1 MSSLR
6 EKTREFEELAEAAK
20 LGGGQEKIDKQH
32 EKGKFT
38 ARERLEIM
46 LDPGSFH
53 ELDMFVQHT
62 CRDFGMEKQV
72 YPGDGVVTGYGTIN
86 GRLVYVYAQ
95 DFTVLGGSLGKKCS
109 EKICKVMDLAL
120 RNGAPCIGLN
130 DSGGARIQEGVL
142 SLAGYGEIF
151 YRNTAASGVVPQIAV
166 VMGPCAG
173 GAVYSP
179 GIQDFVFMVKGT
191 SHMFI
196 TGPDVIKAVTKEE
209 VTFDE
214 LGSALTHNSK
224 SGVAHFMTDDE
235 EEALQKVKTLLSYLP
250 ANNMENPPT
259 VETSDDPQRLCDE
272 LYDLV
277 PLDAIKAYDMKDVI
291 RVIVD
296 DREYFEVQEHFAPQL
311 TVGYARLNGRT
322 VGIVGNNPKFF
333 AGCVDIDASVKGARF
348 IRFCDAFNIP
358 LVVLVDVPGFL
369 PGKSQEVGGI
379 IRHGAKLMYAFSE
392 ATVPRVT
399 VVTRKAYGGAY
410 IVMNSKH
417 IGADLNYA
425 WPSAEIAVMGPEG
438 AINIIFRREL
448 ASADDSNRRRTELL
462 DDYRKKFANPKLPS
476 EYGFIDEIISPH
488 LTRVRLI
495 AALES
500 LQGKRS
506 LKPYR
511 RHGNIPL

>member
-1 MSSLR
+1 MTTLR
-6 EKTREFEELAEAAK
+6 EKTRELLDMIEVARQ
-20 LGGGQEKIDKQH
+20 GGGPDKIKGQH
-32 EKGKFT
+32 AKGKFT
-38 ARERLEIM
+38 ARERLDIL

-53 ELDMFVQHT
+53 ELDMFVQHK
-62 CRDFGMEKQV
+62 CSDFGMDKMV
-72 YPGDGVVTGYGTIN
+72 YPGDGVITGYGAIG

-95 DFTVLGGSLGKKCS
+95 DFTVLGGSLGKKQS
-109 EKICKVMDLAL
+109 EKICKVMDMAVQ
-120 RNGAPCIGLN
+120 NGAPVVGLN
-130 DSGGARIQEGVL
+130 DSGGARIQEGVM

-151 YRNTAASGVVPQIAV
+151 FRNTNSSGIVPQIAV
-166 VMGPCAG
+166 IMGPCAG

-179 GIQDFVFMVKGT
+179 GIMDMVFMVKGT

-214 LGSALTHNSK
+214 LGSAQTHNTE
-224 SGVAHFMTDDE
+224 SGVAHFMAEDE
-235 EEALQKVKTLLSYLP
+235 EEALQKVKALLGYLP
-250 ANNMENPPT
+250 SNNLESPPA
-259 VETSDDPQRLCDE
+259 VEPGDDPQRICDE
-272 LYDLV
+272 LYDIV
-277 PLDAIKAYDMKDVI
+277 PLEPIKAYDVKDVI
-291 RVIVD
+291 RCLM
-296 DREYFEVQEHFAPQL
+296 DRGEYLEVQEHYAPNIS
-311 TVGYARLNGRT
+311 VGFARLNGRT
-322 VGIVGNNPKFF
+322 VGVVANNPKFF
-333 AGCVDIDASVKGARF
+333 AGTLDINASVKGARF
-348 IRFCDAFNIP
+348 IRFCDAFNVP
-358 LVVLVDVPGFL
+358 LVVLCDVPGFL
-369 PGKSQEVGGI
+369 PGKSQEIGGI

-448 ASADDSNRRRTELL
+448 AEAEDSNRKRTQLL

-476 EYGFIDEIISPH
+476 EYGFIDEIIPPH

-495 AALES
+495 SAMET
-500 LQGKRS
+500 LQGKRVAR
-506 LKPYR
+506 PYR
-511 RHGNIPL
+511 KHGNIPL

>member
-6 EKTREFEELAEAAK
+6 EKTRELLDMIEAAK
-20 LGGGQEKIDKQH
+20 LGGGEDKITKQH
-32 EKGKFT
+32 DKGKFT
-38 ARERLEIM
+38 ARERLDLL

-53 ELDMFVQHT
+53 ELDMFVQHKCT
-62 CRDFGMEKQV
+62 DFGMEKQV
-72 YPGDGVVTGYGTIN
+72 YPGDGVITGYGTVN

-120 RNGAPCIGLN
+120 QNGVPCIALN
-130 DSGGARIQEGVL
+130 DSGGARIQEGVM
-142 SLAGYGEIF
+142 SLAGYGDIF
-151 YRNTAASGVVPQIAV
+151 FRNTNCSGVIPQITV
-166 VMGPCAG
+166 IMGPCAG

-179 GIQDFVFMVKGT
+179 GIQDYVFMVKGT

-214 LGSALTHNSK
+214 LGSALTHNTK

-235 EEALQKVKTLLSYLP
+235 EEALQKVKTLLSFLP
-250 ANNMENPPT
+250 SNNMESCPRVEPT
-259 VETSDDPQRLCDE
+259 DDPHRLCDE
-272 LYDLV
+272 LYDIV
-277 PLDAIKAYDMKDVI
+277 PLDPIKAYDMRDLIKV
-291 RVIVD
+291 VVD
-296 DREYFEVQEHFAPQL
+296 NGEFFEVQEHFAPQL
-311 TVGYARLNGRT
+311 SIGYARLNGRT
-322 VGIVGNNPKFF
+322 VGIVANNPRFF
-333 AGCVDIDASVKGARF
+333 AGTLDIDASVKGARF
-348 IRFCDAFNIP
+348 IRFCDSFNIP

-369 PGKSQEVGGI
+369 PGKSQEVSGI
-379 IRHGAKLMYAFSE
+379 IRHGAKLMYAFCE

-438 AINIIFRREL
+438 AINVIFRREL
-448 ASADDSNRRRTELL
+448 AKADDSSRKRTELL
-462 DDYRKKFANPKLPS
+462 EDYRKKFANPKLPS
-476 EYGFIDEIISPH
+476 EYGFIDEIIPPH
-488 LTRVRLI
+488 LTRARLVS
-495 AALES
+495 AMET
-500 LQGKRS
+500 LQGKRNQ
-506 LKPYR
+506 KPYR
-511 RHGNIPL
+511 KHGNIPL